1 MLASAIHQH
10 ESALEMHMPPPFLT
24 SFPPPTPS
32 HPSRLSQRPRLSF
45 LSHTANSYWLS
56 ILHMIVYMFL
66 CHPLHSS
73 HRLLSLLPSLTSIS
87 VSPFSMSASPLLPC
101 KWEHQYHLSRFHI
114 YALIYIYVFLS
125 DLLHSM

>member
-1 MLASAIHQH
+1 MCWFLPYIKMNQTYVPSLM
-10 ESALEMHMPPPFLT
+10 ALPPT
-24 SFPPPTPS
+24 PTPS
-32 HPSRLSQRPRLSF
+32 HTSRLSQSTSLSS